1 MTTMKA
7 KDYRSGIE
15 PVWCSGCGDYGVLKG
30 LTQALAD
37 LEVSP
42 EKLAVISG
50 IGCSSRLPGYTRS
63 YAFNSIH
70 GRALPIATGLKLA
83 RPEITTI
90 VVGGDGD
97 GFSIGLGHLPH
108 AIRRN
113 PNLTYAVLDNGIYG
127 LTKGQASP
135 TTEVEFKQERSLAG
149 PDERPLNPVLLVL
162 SSGCGFVARTH
173 AGNMPHVREMFREA
187 IQYPGFAFVHVLAGC
202 VTYQTPSYA
211 EQIYQRCVMLPERR
225 DVTDYAQALEV
236 ARGQRFALGVIYR
249 REPGTAP
256 GIGEADGAHE
266 VGVWPPVALPMGQER
281 IADVEFPGG

>member
-1 MTTMKA
+1 MTTMRP

-37 LEVSP
+37 LEIAP

-50 IGCSSRLPGYTRS
+50 IGCSSRLPGYVKS
-63 YAFNSIH
+63 YALNSIH
-70 GRALPIATGLKLA
+70 GRALPIATGLKLS
-83 RPEITTI
+83 RPDITTI

-113 PNLTYAVLDNGIYG
+113 PDLTYAVLDNGIYG

-135 TTEVEFKQERSLAG
+135 TTEVEFKQERGLAG

-162 SSGCGFVARTH
+162 SAGCGYVARTH
-173 AGNMPHVREMFREA
+173 AGNLPHLRATLRDA
-187 IQYPGFAFVHVLAGC
+187 IRYPGFSFVHVLAGC
-202 VTYQTPSYA
+202 VTYQSPAYA
-211 EQIYQRCVMLPERR
+211 EQIYQRCDLLPDDYDPTDLTRAIEGARGARFQLGVLYRR
-225 DVTDYAQALEV
+225 DPGVAPHAGEMDAQLES
-236 ARGQRFALGVIYR
+236 
-249 REPGTAP
+249 
-256 GIGEADGAHE
+256 GI
-266 VGVWPPVALPMGQER
+266 WPPVSQPPTPGPSG
-281 IADVEFPGG
+281 DVEFPGG